1 VSPRTCSLQRA
12 HKGNACDWT
21 RYHTELPPRP
31 AIAHYIMSATH
42 ADLNPPLRRT
52 GTSETTSSGRKHSP
66 TRVKTRPAD
75 HAVIS
80 SIISS
85 LDAFDPSVNVSP
97 KSHKLSSSSTRRG
110 DSTPRSASASMTSSP
125 TIMRSS
131 FMPPPESSTYGT
143 VANDGSQWDISEE
156 DEAAPPPVIHASP
169 SVSSI
174 SQQSIRTSR
183 RSLRSEPRNTPS
195 LHSLQRSPVRAKRE
209 ALIPASNDLSAEDWI
224 KQNIQQSLES
234 AQSRTTP
241 SQKERGIG
249 RPSEDAE
256 RQHLASCAAKA
267 STRPRP
273 ESGIIQRKTS
283 MPTYS
288 SKSRVYLDS
297 DSTDERTSGPPTPRS
312 LSIRT
317 KSSESYRDAVRQASA
332 GMAMSPHASPRPSP
346 MADSIP
352 LRTSSLRQSSS
363 SPAPMKKK
371 IKSSKRTALTS
382 NPFKSKRTE
391 TISDN
396 SFLDLGEN
404 DETVKRI
411 MELRKKRE
419 TRLLESSSASDPG
432 QVEMPPLNTNL
443 IETAAS
449 TRAVGRPGARRSITD
464 TAVTLNGLGVTM
476 ESPVLYDLDESP
488 TLGATYTPEPS
499 HYFAPLSPL
508 SPQSMPETAAAS
520 PQVSLDLSYAQ
531 AVHALQAARSAG
543 PSIDS
548 SRPSIE
554 AAMPN
559 VPFRRGS
566 AATTAS
572 VSKPS
577 SLRAFSTK
585 PTQGKKSFQS
595 NRAHPDLPED
605 FQMRNPRR
613 KSISDTRNAR
623 TTHER
628 SQSERRDSVEDA
640 VLGFLRAQR
649 LNQKIRHV
657 VSGRTIS
664 FSEVGDP
671 KGSAVFVCVGMGLT
685 RFVTAFYDELATT
698 LRLRLVTI
706 ERPGVGSSDGYPP
719 NDRSGPLNWPND
731 VLTVCDH
738 LGIES
743 FSLLAHSAGAVY
755 ALATA
760 LVLPHMVRGKVH
772 LLAPWIPPSQMEAVA
787 HPTSPYSSTPAAVL
801 PRSQRFLRVLPTPF
815 LKAANS
821 SFMASATASLNKS
834 ANKRK
839 PSGTGASTGAWPSS
853 PEDADFAI
861 NRAQGAKRPTTSGG
875 DRPDIP
881 RRESLM
887 LMDQYMPNT
896 NPMES
901 FLLRGGTTSRP
912 ASPHRRESLGL
923 SATATPTDP
932 AFTYA
937 STALNAAEH
946 AERERKSIYTSRLTQ
961 RTWEYAIRD
970 ANPATDLLVCL
981 ERHREVGFHY
991 TDVSAA
997 VVITHGAEDKR
1008 VPVGNIRWLGDQ
1020 MNRMATSGPRAGM
1033 SVQSRDPYT
1042 EYDVGGGGCEVRILE
1057 GEGHGLMASPVIVG
1071 DLLTEI
1077 SGYWREKPRY
1087 RDGA

>member
-1 VSPRTCSLQRA
+1 
-12 HKGNACDWT
+12 
-21 RYHTELPPRP
+21 
-31 AIAHYIMSATH
+31 
-42 ADLNPPLRRT
+42 
-52 GTSETTSSGRKHSP
+52 
-66 TRVKTRPAD
+66 
-75 HAVIS
+75 
-80 SIISS
+80 
-85 LDAFDPSVNVSP
+85 
-97 KSHKLSSSSTRRG
+97 
-110 DSTPRSASASMTSSP
+110 
-125 TIMRSS
+125 
-131 FMPPPESSTYGT
+131 
-143 VANDGSQWDISEE
+143 
-156 DEAAPPPVIHASP
+156 
-169 SVSSI
+169 
-174 SQQSIRTSR
+174 
-183 RSLRSEPRNTPS
+183 
-195 LHSLQRSPVRAKRE
+195 
-209 ALIPASNDLSAEDWI
+209 
-224 KQNIQQSLES
+224 
-234 AQSRTTP
+234 
-241 SQKERGIG
+241 
-249 RPSEDAE
+249 
-256 RQHLASCAAKA
+256 
-267 STRPRP
+267 
-273 ESGIIQRKTS
+273 

-297 DSTDERTSGPPTPRS
+297 DGTDEKTSGPPTPRS

-317 KSSESYRDAVRQASA
+317 KSSESYTDAVRQASA
-332 GMAMSPHASPRPSP
+332 GIAMSPHPSPRPSP

-371 IKSSKRTALTS
+371 IKSSKRAALTS

-391 TISDN
+391 AISDT

-432 QVEMPPLNTNL
+432 HMEMPPLNTSVMG
-443 IETAAS
+443 TGAS
-449 TRAVGRPGARRSITD
+449 TRAVGRPGTRRSLTD

-488 TLGATYTPEPS
+488 TLGATYTPDVN
-499 HYFAPLSPL
+499 HYFAPLSPI
-508 SPQSMPETAAAS
+508 SPNSMPETSTTS
-520 PQVSLDLSYAQ
+520 PHASLDFSYAQ
-531 AVHALQAARSAG
+531 AVHALQNARSGG

-548 SRPSIE
+548 SRTSIE

-566 AATTAS
+566 AATTSS

-577 SLRAFSTK
+577 SLRAFSTF

-595 NRAHPDLPED
+595 TRAHPDLPED

-613 KSISDTRNAR
+613 KSISDTRNAK
-623 TTHER
+623 TAHER

-772 LLAPWIPPSQMEAVA
+772 LLAPWIPPSQMEAVS

-821 SFMASATASLNKS
+821 SFMASATASLGKS

-839 PSGTGASTGAWPSS
+839 PAGSGASTGTWPSS

-901 FLLRGGTTSRP
+901 FLLRGTASRP
-912 ASPHRRESLGL
+912 ASPHRRESLAL

-991 TDVSAA
+991 TDVTAA
-997 VVITHGAEDKR
+997 VIITHGADDKR

-1042 EYDVGGGGCEVRILE
+1042 DYDVGGGGCEVRILE

-1077 SGYWREKPRY
+1077 SGYWREKPKFRM
-1087 RDGA
+1087 

>member
-1 VSPRTCSLQRA
+1 
-12 HKGNACDWT
+12 
-21 RYHTELPPRP
+21 
-31 AIAHYIMSATH
+31 
-42 ADLNPPLRRT
+42 
-52 GTSETTSSGRKHSP
+52 
-66 TRVKTRPAD
+66 
-75 HAVIS
+75 
-80 SIISS
+80 
-85 LDAFDPSVNVSP
+85 
-97 KSHKLSSSSTRRG
+97 
-110 DSTPRSASASMTSSP
+110 
-125 TIMRSS
+125 
-131 FMPPPESSTYGT
+131 
-143 VANDGSQWDISEE
+143 
-156 DEAAPPPVIHASP
+156 
-169 SVSSI
+169 
-174 SQQSIRTSR
+174 
-183 RSLRSEPRNTPS
+183 
-195 LHSLQRSPVRAKRE
+195 
-209 ALIPASNDLSAEDWI
+209 
-224 KQNIQQSLES
+224 
-234 AQSRTTP
+234 
-241 SQKERGIG
+241 
-249 RPSEDAE
+249 
-256 RQHLASCAAKA
+256 
-267 STRPRP
+267 
-273 ESGIIQRKTS
+273 
-283 MPTYS
+283 
-288 SKSRVYLDS
+288 
-297 DSTDERTSGPPTPRS
+297 
-312 LSIRT
+312 
-317 KSSESYRDAVRQASA
+317 
-332 GMAMSPHASPRPSP
+332 MSPHASPRPSP

-371 IKSSKRTALTS
+371 TKSSKRANLSS

-391 TISDN
+391 AISDN

-411 MELRKKRE
+411 MELRKKRQ
-419 TRLLESSSASDPG
+419 TRLMESSSASDPG
-432 QVEMPPLNTNL
+432 HDEMPSLNTSNL
-443 IETAAS
+443 IETGA
-449 TRAVGRPGARRSITD
+449 TTQAVGRPGPRRSITD
-464 TAVTLNGLGVTM
+464 PAGVLSGLGVSM
-476 ESPVLYDLDESP
+476 ESPVLYDLSESP
-488 TLGATYTPEPS
+488 ALGATYTPEAS
-499 HYFAPLSPL
+499 HYFAPLSPI
-508 SPQSMPETAAAS
+508 SPHSMPETAATS
-520 PQVSLDLSYAQ
+520 PHASLDLSYAQ
-531 AVHALQAARSAG
+531 AVHALQSARSAG

-572 VSKPS
+572 ASKAS

-585 PTQGKKSFQS
+585 PAQSKKSFQS
-595 NRAHPDLPED
+595 HRVHPDLPED

-623 TTHER
+623 TAHER

-649 LNQKIRHV
+649 LNQKIRHI

-706 ERPGVGSSDGYPP
+706 ERPGVGGSDGYPP

-772 LLAPWIPPSQMEAVA
+772 LLAPWIPPSQMEAVS
-787 HPTSPYSSTPAAVL
+787 HPSSPYSSTPAAVL
-801 PRSQRFLRVLPTPF
+801 PRSQRLLRVLPTPF

-821 SFMASATASLNKS
+821 SFMASATASLGKS

-839 PSGTGASTGAWPSS
+839 PSGTGVGTGTWPSS

-861 NRAQGAKRPTTSGG
+861 NRAQGAKRPTTSAG
-875 DRPDIP
+875 DRPDIN

-896 NPMES
+896 NPMEN
-901 FLLRGGTTSRP
+901 FLLRGNTSRP
-912 ASPHRRESLGL
+912 ASPHRRESLAL

-997 VVITHGAEDKR
+997 VVITHGADDKR

-1033 SVQSRDPYT
+1033 SVQSRESYGAD
-1042 EYDVGGGGCEVRILE
+1042 YDVGGGGCEVRILE

-1077 SGYWREKPRY
+1077 SGYWREKKAMFRS
-1087 RDGA
+1087 

>member
-1 VSPRTCSLQRA
+1 
-12 HKGNACDWT
+12 
-21 RYHTELPPRP
+21 
-31 AIAHYIMSATH
+31 MSATSLHPH
-42 ADLNPPLRRT
+42 ADLAPPLRRT
-52 GTSETTSSGRKHSP
+52 GTSDTSSSGRNPSP
-66 TRVKTRPAD
+66 NRVKTKPAD

-97 KSHKLSSSSTRRG
+97 KSYKPRSSSSRRG
-110 DSTPRSASASMTSSP
+110 DSTPRSASASIASSP
-125 TIMRSS
+125 TILRSS
-131 FMPPPESSTYGT
+131 FTSPPESSTYGT

-156 DEAAPPPVIHASP
+156 DEAAPPPVIQASP
-169 SVSSI
+169 SVSSM

-183 RSLRSEPRNTPS
+183 PSLRSEPRNTPS
-195 LHSLQRSPVRAKRE
+195 LHSLQRSPVLSKKEPLYA
-209 ALIPASNDLSAEDWI
+209 ANNDISAEDWI

-234 AQSRTTP
+234 AQGRTNH
-241 SQKERGIG
+241 SQKERGMA
-249 RPSEDAE
+249 RRSEDEE
-256 RQHLASCAAKA
+256 RHHLASCAIKA
-267 STRPRP
+267 SSRTRP
-273 ESGIIQRKTS
+273 ESGIVQRKAS
-283 MPTYS
+283 LPTNT

-297 DSTDERTSGPPTPRS
+297 DSTDEKTSGPPTPRS

-332 GMAMSPHASPRPSP
+332 GIAMSPHASPRPSP

-371 IKSSKRTALTS
+371 TKSSKRANLTS

-411 MELRKKRE
+411 MELRKKRQ
-419 TRLLESSSASDPG
+419 TRLMESSSASDPG
-432 QVEMPPLNTNL
+432 HEEMPPLNTSSSV
-443 IETAAS
+443 ETGTSARSA
-449 TRAVGRPGARRSITD
+449 GRPWPRRSITD
-464 TAVTLNGLGVTM
+464 PAVTPRGLGVTM
-476 ESPVLYDLDESP
+476 ESPVLYDLEEVP
-488 TLGATYTPEPS
+488 ALGATYTPEAN
-499 HYFAPLSPL
+499 HYFAPLSPI
-508 SPQSMPETAAAS
+508 SPHSMPETDATS
-520 PQVSLDLSYAQ
+520 PQMSLDLSYAQ
-531 AVHALQAARSAG
+531 AVHALHSARSAG

-548 SRPSIE
+548 PRPSIE

-572 VSKPS
+572 ASKPS

-585 PTQGKKSFQS
+585 PTPSKKSFQS

-605 FQMRNPRR
+605 FQIRNPRR

-623 TTHER
+623 TAHER

-649 LNQKIRHV
+649 LNQKIRHI

-706 ERPGVGSSDGYPP
+706 ERPGVGGSDGYPP

-772 LLAPWIPPSQMEAVA
+772 LLAPWIPPSQMEVVS

-801 PRSQRFLRVLPTPF
+801 PRSQRLLRVLPTPF

-821 SFMASATASLNKS
+821 SFMASATASLGKS

-839 PSGTGASTGAWPSS
+839 PSGTGASTGTWPSS

-861 NRAQGAKRPTTSGG
+861 NGAQGAKRPTTSGG

-881 RRESLM
+881 RR
-887 LMDQYMPNT
+887 
-896 NPMES
+896 
-901 FLLRGGTTSRP
+901 
-912 ASPHRRESLGL
+912 
-923 SATATPTDP
+923 
-932 AFTYA
+932 
-937 STALNAAEH
+937 
-946 AERERKSIYTSRLTQ
+946 
-961 RTWEYAIRD
+961 
-970 ANPATDLLVCL
+970 
-981 ERHREVGFHY
+981 
-991 TDVSAA
+991 
-997 VVITHGAEDKR
+997 
-1008 VPVGNIRWLGDQ
+1008 
-1020 MNRMATSGPRAGM
+1020 
-1033 SVQSRDPYT
+1033 
-1042 EYDVGGGGCEVRILE
+1042 
-1057 GEGHGLMASPVIVG
+1057 
-1071 DLLTEI
+1071 
-1077 SGYWREKPRY
+1077 
-1087 RDGA
+1087 

>member
-1 VSPRTCSLQRA
+1 
-12 HKGNACDWT
+12 
-21 RYHTELPPRP
+21 
-31 AIAHYIMSATH
+31 
-42 ADLNPPLRRT
+42 
-52 GTSETTSSGRKHSP
+52 
-66 TRVKTRPAD
+66 
-75 HAVIS
+75 
-80 SIISS
+80 
-85 LDAFDPSVNVSP
+85 
-97 KSHKLSSSSTRRG
+97 
-110 DSTPRSASASMTSSP
+110 
-125 TIMRSS
+125 
-131 FMPPPESSTYGT
+131 
-143 VANDGSQWDISEE
+143 
-156 DEAAPPPVIHASP
+156 
-169 SVSSI
+169 
-174 SQQSIRTSR
+174 
-183 RSLRSEPRNTPS
+183 
-195 LHSLQRSPVRAKRE
+195 
-209 ALIPASNDLSAEDWI
+209 
-224 KQNIQQSLES
+224 
-234 AQSRTTP
+234 
-241 SQKERGIG
+241 
-249 RPSEDAE
+249 
-256 RQHLASCAAKA
+256 
-267 STRPRP
+267 
-273 ESGIIQRKTS
+273 
-283 MPTYS
+283 
-288 SKSRVYLDS
+288 
-297 DSTDERTSGPPTPRS
+297 
-312 LSIRT
+312 
-317 KSSESYRDAVRQASA
+317 
-332 GMAMSPHASPRPSP
+332 
-346 MADSIP
+346 
-352 LRTSSLRQSSS
+352 
-363 SPAPMKKK
+363 
-371 IKSSKRTALTS
+371 
-382 NPFKSKRTE
+382 
-391 TISDN
+391 
-396 SFLDLGEN
+396 
-404 DETVKRI
+404 
-411 MELRKKRE
+411 
-419 TRLLESSSASDPG
+419 
-432 QVEMPPLNTNL
+432 
-443 IETAAS
+443 
-449 TRAVGRPGARRSITD
+449 
-464 TAVTLNGLGVTM
+464 
-476 ESPVLYDLDESP
+476 
-488 TLGATYTPEPS
+488 
-499 HYFAPLSPL
+499 
-508 SPQSMPETAAAS
+508 
-520 PQVSLDLSYAQ
+520 
-531 AVHALQAARSAG
+531 
-543 PSIDS
+543 
-548 SRPSIE
+548 
-554 AAMPN
+554 MPN

-566 AATTAS
+566 AATTTS
-572 VSKPS
+572 ISKPS

-585 PTQGKKSFQS
+585 PTPSKMSFQS
-595 NRAHPDLPED
+595 SRAHPDLPED
-605 FQMRNPRR
+605 FSMRNPRR

-623 TTHER
+623 AHER

-772 LLAPWIPPSQMEAVA
+772 LLAPWIPPSQMEAVS

-821 SFMASATASLNKS
+821 SFMASATASLGKS

-839 PSGTGASTGAWPSS
+839 PTVTNSSTGAWPSS
-853 PEDADFAI
+853 PEDAEFAI
-861 NRAQGAKRPTTSGG
+861 NSAQGAKRPTTSGG

-901 FLLRGGTTSRP
+901 FLLRDGNTSRP
-912 ASPHRRESLGL
+912 ASPHRRESLAL

-937 STALNAAEH
+937 ATALNAAEH

-1042 EYDVGGGGCEVRILE
+1042 DYDVGGGGCEVRILE

-1077 SGYWREKPRY
+1077 SGYWREKPRF
-1087 RDGA
+1087 RN